1 MEQTVLTSLPIK
13 RGAGERRESLSHL
26 SISRK
31 QGEAKA
37 LTKPPLLPPATF
49 HIEIPIHSTNV

>member
-13 RGAGERRESLSHL
+13 RGAGERESLSHL
-26 SISRK
+26 SISRR